1 MKDKP
6 KKEYPFQS
14 QRGQRPPEEVVADLK
29 QLRQGTGVQEVGR
42 SSRYRRV
49 SPHSHLG
56 LTGYTLRSDPSAVFE

>member
-14 QRGQRPPEEVVADLK
+14 QRGQRPPEEVAAEVK
-29 QLRQGTGVQEVGR
+29 QLRQGTGVREVRG

-49 SPHSHLG
+49 SPHPHVG
-56 LTGYTLRSDPSAVFE
+56 LTGYTPYNDPSALFE